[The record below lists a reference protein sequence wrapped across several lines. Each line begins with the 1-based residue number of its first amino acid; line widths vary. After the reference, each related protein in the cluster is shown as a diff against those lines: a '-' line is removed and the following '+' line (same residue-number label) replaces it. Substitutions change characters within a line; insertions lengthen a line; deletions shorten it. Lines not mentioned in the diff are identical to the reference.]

1 MRAEPFK
8 EVKPHGKLPETSGKE
23 KEMSASELHRSI
35 YSDGPALIPPAVCR
49 AGRYVF
55 LVSSTDE
62 DELHLNAPGG
72 LFTPRSD
79 SEGEIVNFG
88 LM

>member
-1 MRAEPFK
+1 MMVLCSSR
-8 EVKPHGKLPETSGKE
+8 LQRSGD
-23 KEMSASELHRSI
+23 R
-35 YSDGPALIPPAVCR
+35 R
-49 AGRYVF
+49 RVF

-62 DELHLNAPGG
+62 DELHLDALGG

-79 SEGEIVNFG
+79 SEGDIMGLG